1 MDPLTVL
8 REFVLGNDLGS
19 VAEVGDRFNFGD
31 RYSFP
36 KVRIA
41 LCNHIMKAWGRCSA
55 RTGPARLAY
64 LPRQLKLQHW
74 CLRPVR

>member
-1 MDPLTVL
+1 VL

-36 KVRIA
+36 KVQTV
-41 LCNHIMKAWGRCSA
+41 LCDHITSGWGRCSA
-55 RTGPARLAY
+55 RTGLPRLAY
-64 LPRQLKLQHW
+64 F
-74 CLRPVR
+74 